1 MALQFEGVPAG
12 VSEKQQQFIREVL
25 QKRGFENNKVVFEP
39 AGKAGDNFV
48 ATVLR
53 ITVIVQDGNDF
64 KMIAKVA
71 PQLEAVRTGMNT
83 SYLFNNEI
91 IMYEQV
97 LPKFKSLQEE
107 AGVSENEILRYA
119 HCYGCLSEEPN
130 EVILLEDLKPLD
142 YVMLDRRAPMS
153 NEAVLL
159 VLKNFATIHS
169 MSYVLKHLEPET
181 YENFSNRLTD
191 VWKLMA
197 NEDQM
202 MFLAQVEQSALE
214 VLDDEEYKKYIRGVV
229 SQMNALLPKIKKHE
243 NPKYLIIQQGDSWT
257 NNIMFQLDEGK
268 PSNAIMI
275 DYQLAN
281 ENSPVADLLYFVF
294 CCTDHAIRSE
304 HYQDWISF
312 YHDQLDKSLSNFGL
326 KANYIYPKDQL
337 DADLKRYSKLFLGS
351 AVLLQSMLMRSPEEA
366 AQMHEA
372 MTKFD
377 VEKLEGMPVETLS
390 GDTIALF
397 KSALHGLIDSYRQ
410 FGYVS

>member
-1 MALQFEGVPAG
+1 
-12 VSEKQQQFIREVL
+12 
-25 QKRGFENNKVVFEP
+25 
-39 AGKAGDNFV
+39 
-48 ATVLR
+48 
-53 ITVIVQDGNDF
+53 
-64 KMIAKVA
+64 MIAKVA
-71 PQLEAVRTGMNT
+71 PQLEAVRTGLQT
-83 SYLFNNEI
+83 PYLFNNEI

-191 VWKLMA
+191 VWKLMT
-197 NEDQM
+197 NEEDQM
-202 MFLAQVEQSALE
+202 VFLALAEQSALE

-229 SQMNALLPKIKKHE
+229 SQMNAQLPKIKKHE

-268 PSNAIMI
+268 PTNAIMI

-281 ENSPVADLLYFVF
+281 ENSPVADFLYFVF
-294 CCTDHAIRSE
+294 CCTDHASRSE
-304 HYQDWISF
+304 H
-312 YHDQLDKSLSNFGL
+312 
-326 KANYIYPKDQL
+326 
-337 DADLKRYSKLFLGS
+337 
-351 AVLLQSMLMRSPEEA
+351 
-366 AQMHEA
+366 
-372 MTKFD
+372 
-377 VEKLEGMPVETLS
+377 
-390 GDTIALF
+390 
-397 KSALHGLIDSYRQ
+397 
-410 FGYVS
+410 